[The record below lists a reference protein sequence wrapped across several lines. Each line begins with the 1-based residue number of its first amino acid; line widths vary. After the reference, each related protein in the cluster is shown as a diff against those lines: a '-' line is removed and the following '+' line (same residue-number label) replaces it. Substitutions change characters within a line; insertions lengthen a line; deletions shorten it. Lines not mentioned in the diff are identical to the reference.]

1 LITRSLLNTEPD
13 SLFSDKAPLTDLK
26 IKIIGIGGAGT
37 NAVGALQ
44 LDVFSAVRLAAIN
57 TDAQALESSPI
68 TEKLMIGRSVTRG
81 LGAGGE
87 VDIGKA
93 AAESDRD
100 AIAALIGDVDLII
113 LVVGLGGGTGSAA
126 ALIVAEVAGKT
137 DALILA
143 FVTLPFSFEGPRR
156 QRIAEEGVGEL
167 RKLVHGLIPLP
178 NDVLLQEGEEDT
190 SVRNAFA
197 ITDRW
202 IGRGVNSLCAM
213 LLSTGVI
220 NLDLGSLRSVFQSQ
234 GGKTIFGTGVAT
246 GVDYVKDA
254 LDDLMLCPLLHLGD
268 RPAQLDRIL
277 VNVIGGADLPITRVN
292 EIVSQVSKRFGS
304 REDIVFGVV
313 LDGSRTQSLEIC
325 VLGKAEMERQDVP
338 VKKAKVT
345 DAPSP
350 VETMQGLG
358 LQSEMAQDE
367 LRLLRP
373 VHLSKLASRRKSTSE
388 DQDEFTF
395 NEVDAQRGYFEKTDR
410 NDYKDEDLDV
420 PTYLRRG
427 IKIKLKV

>member
-1 LITRSLLNTEPD
+1 MITRISLSTESD
-13 SLFSDKAPLTDLK
+13 SLFSAEAPCTDLK
-26 IKIIGIGGAGT
+26 IKVIGVGGAGT
-37 NAVGALQ
+37 NAVDALK
-44 LDVFSAVRLAAIN
+44 LDDFADVRLAAIN
-57 TDAQALESSPI
+57 TDAQALASSKI
-68 TEKLMIGRSVTRG
+68 SEKLMIGRTVTRG

-87 VDIGKA
+87 VDIGRA

-113 LVVGLGGGTGSAA
+113 LVVGFGGGTGSAVA
-126 ALIVAEVAGKT
+126 PIVAEVAGKT
-137 DALILA
+137 DALVLA

-190 SVRNAFA
+190 SVLNAFA
-197 ITDRW
+197 ITDGW
-202 IGRGVNSLCAM
+202 IGRGVNSLCSM
-213 LLSTGVI
+213 LLKTGII
-220 NLDLGSLRSVFQSQ
+220 NLDLGSLRSVFQAQ
-234 GGKTIFGTGVAT
+234 GGKTIFGTGVAS
-246 GVDYVKDA
+246 GGDYVKDA
-254 LDDLMLCPLLHLGD
+254 LDDLILCPLLHLGD

-304 REDIVFGVV
+304 REDIVFGAV
-313 LDGSRTQSLEIC
+313 LDQSRSESLEIC
-325 VLGKAEMERQDVP
+325 VLGKAEMERKAAP
-338 VKKAKVT
+338 VKKAKAA

-350 VETMQGLG
+350 TETMEGLG
-358 LQSEMAQDE
+358 LESEIAQDE
-367 LRLLRP
+367 LPLLRP
-373 VHLSKLASRRKSTSE
+373 VHKSKLSSKQKAVSE
-388 DQDEFTF
+388 GQDEFTF
-395 NEVDAQRGYFEKTDR
+395 DEVDAQRGYFDKTDR